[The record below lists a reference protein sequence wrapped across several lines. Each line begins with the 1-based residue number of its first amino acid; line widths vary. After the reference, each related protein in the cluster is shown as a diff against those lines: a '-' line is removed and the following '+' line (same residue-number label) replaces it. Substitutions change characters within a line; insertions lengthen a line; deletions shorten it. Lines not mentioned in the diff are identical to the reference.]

1 MFILEKKY
9 KLFFAVALT
18 ATMFTGCMKD
28 KSNSDTPKTTASAV
42 VKDTAS
48 DGLANYANGAR
59 VVDGGF
65 TYPIKNG
72 KTSAYNVNEAT
83 RKGGY
88 SFGRTPT
95 KAEEKAWDLDV
106 MPDGTGL
113 PEGSGSVELGDELF
127 ENQCASCHGDFG
139 IGNGGY
145 PKLQGGKGTMVNQ
158 LLKPEDGDEAPI
170 KTIGSYWPYVTTLY
184 WYIQSAMPYPHPKSL
199 SDDETYALV
208 AYIMSINEINIDGVE
223 LDDEYVLNREKLLK
237 IKLPNENGFYPE
249 VNGDVGAKEVT
260 KYLANP
266 ENYGAGK
273 RCMSNCKT
281 YPPIRI
287 GTPLENFEPIPNT
300 NRDLPEKKGNA
311 AVSEGQTLYESSC
324 AVCHSSTVMG
334 APVIKDA
341 DAWAEIM
348 KKGID
353 NVYTNAIN
361 GVNGMPPR
369 GGTTLSDDKMKMI
382 TDYIIKVSK

>member
-1 MFILEKKY
+1 MYILEKKY
-9 KLFFAVALT
+9 KLLIAVSLT
-18 ATMFTGCMKD
+18 VMMFTGCVKEES
-28 KSNSDTPKTTASAV
+28 KSDSAMAPAMTSSTA
-42 VKDTAS
+42 
-48 DGLANYANGAR
+48 GLATYANGAT

-72 KTSAYNVNEAT
+72 KTAGYSVNEDT
-83 RKGGY
+83 HKGGY

-170 KTIGSYWPYVTTLY
+170 KTIGSYWPYATTLY

-199 SDDETYALV
+199 SNDETFALV
-208 AYIMSINEINIDGVE
+208 AYIMSINDIKIDGVE
-223 LDDEYVLNREKLLK
+223 LDDDYVLDREKFLK

-249 VNGDVGAKEVT
+249 VNGDVGAKEMT

-273 RCMSNCKT
+273 RCMSDCKT

-287 GTPLENFEPIPNT
+287 HIPLENFEPVPNT
-300 NRDLPEKKGNA
+300 NRDLPKKTGSTT
-311 AVSEGQTLYESSC
+311 VSEGETLYNSSC
-324 AVCHSSTVMG
+324 AVCHSSPVMG
-334 APVIKDA
+334 APVIKDKEA
-341 DAWAEIM
+341 WDAVLA
-348 KKGID
+348 KGLD
-353 NVYTNAIN
+353 NVYKNAIH
-361 GVNGMPPR
+361 GINGMPPK
-369 GGTTLSDDKMKMI
+369 GGTDLSDDKMKMI
-382 TDYIIKVSK
+382 TDYILEASK